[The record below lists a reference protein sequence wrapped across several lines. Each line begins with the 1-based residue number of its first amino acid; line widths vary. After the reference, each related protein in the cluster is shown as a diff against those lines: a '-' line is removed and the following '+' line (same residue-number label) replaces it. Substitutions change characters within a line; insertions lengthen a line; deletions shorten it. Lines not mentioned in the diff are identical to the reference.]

1 MSKYKYSNIFLG
13 LWEAL
18 LNLKDGDFINIY
30 DIAKK
35 ANVSISTVSRVMNNT
50 GSVSEKTRKKV
61 ESVIESLDY
70 SPNNIARSLAS
81 KKSMLIGLMVPDIR
95 NYFHVQA
102 AYEVDR
108 ILKTYGYTSLLSNTT
123 KDLDEKIR
131 ILKLQ
136 KQQQVE
142 GIITIGSDY
151 GDKEFLEVAYELN
164 KTIPIVQLNNYDK
177 DLVSVYCDEKDGMR
191 QVLHYLK
198 ENSYKTPIFISTTQ
212 NITNRAY
219 NEKRKGYENSL
230 KNYFPDQEFLEINL
244 EETSLEEL
252 LEIIKE
258 KNIDAI
264 QCEND
269 SIAIKVYK
277 YLSVNN
283 IKIPEDVAIIGF
295 DNISATNY
303 TQKKLSSIDH
313 RIYDHSKVAVQALIK
328 LINEEKVEKNNVIKP
343 KLVIKETC

>member
-1 MSKYKYSNIFLG
+1 M
-13 LWEAL
+13 EAL

-102 AYEVDR
+102 AYEIDK

-123 KDLDEKIR
+123 KDLDEKVR

-164 KTIPIVQLNNYDK
+164 KTIPIVQLNNYAK
-177 DLVSVYCDEKDGMR
+177 NLVSVYCDEKDGMD

-198 ENSYKTPIFISTTQ
+198 DNSYKNPVFISETKKL
-212 NITNRAY
+212 TNRAY
-219 NEKRKGYENSL
+219 NEKRKGYESAL
-230 KNYFPDQEFLEINL
+230 RKYFPENEFLEINI
-244 EETSLEEL
+244 EEISLEKL
-252 LEIIKE
+252 IEIIKE
-258 KNIDAI
+258 KNIDSI

-277 YLSVNN
+277 YLSVHE

-295 DNISATNY
+295 DNVSATDY
-303 TQKKLSSIDH
+303 TQKKISSIDH
-313 RIYDHSKVAVQALIK
+313 RIYDHSKVAVEALIK
-328 LINEEKVEKNNVIKP
+328 LINEENVEKNKVIKP
-343 KLVIKETC
+343 KLIIKETC